1 MKKLFYYTD
10 VLPLLSR
17 ERQAIQ
23 KLERN
28 LEIFHEACDSIR
40 LVWHPWSK
48 TDEYLRINHS
58 GVRGEYSRIVE
69 KYLGEGWGDLDTT
82 DTYQD
87 AKAVL
92 MECDAYYGDVSDLAY
107 EAQLAKLPVMLQ
119 NFDI

>member
-28 LEIFHEACDSIR
+28 LEIFHEAGDSIR

-48 TDEYLRINHS
+48 TDEYLRINRS

-92 MECDAYYGDVSDLAY
+92 MECDAYIMGMYLTLRTRHSLRRF
-107 EAQLAKLPVMLQ
+107 LLCFKT
-119 NFDI
+119 